1 MPQDPQIERV
11 IFIAGADHSGSTM
24 LGCALGAD
32 EDPFRHLHVGE
43 LYALFNPGNRRVRVP
58 YRPWF
63 WRRLKRQI
71 DPVLGA
77 RSAYQEIVALTGAQ
91 AIVDSSKNLAWL
103 KDQSALLEERGIPL
117 DIVIAMRPN
126 AALIHSAL
134 RRDQP
139 EAQAVRS
146 VLYYRRLVD
155 TLRDHPF
162 RKAVTVDCDAFCRDP
177 SAQLRSLCA
186 AIDVPYFPGK
196 ELYWNY
202 KHYHLFGASIQR
214 QQIIGAIPGGYRE
227 PIGEKD
233 PQLDSARKINLE
245 RGLEPIGDIL
255 RDFNGP

>member
-32 EDPFRHLHVGE
+32 EDPFRHFHVGE
-43 LYALFNPGNRRVRVP
+43 LHARFDPENRRLRL
-58 YRPWF
+58 RAHARL
-63 WRRLKRQI
+63 WRRV
-71 DPVLGA
+71 DPALGA
-77 RSAYQEIVALTGAQ
+77 RSAYQQIVALTGAQ
-91 AIVDSSKNLAWL
+91 AIVDSSKKLDWL
-103 KDQSALLEERGIPL
+103 KDQCALLEERGIPL
-117 DIVIAMRPN
+117 DIVIAMRSN

-155 TLRDHPF
+155 TLRGHPF
-162 RKAVTVDCDAFCRDP
+162 RKAVTVDCDAFCRAP

-186 AIDVPYFPGK
+186 AIDLPYFPGK

-202 KHYHLFGASIQR
+202 KHYHFAGASIQR
-214 QQIIGAIPGGYRE
+214 QQMLGAIPGGYRE
-227 PIGEKD
+227 PIGEND
-233 PQLDSARKINLE
+233 PQLEPARKINLE
-245 RGLEPIGDIL
+245 RGLELVRDIL
-255 RDFNGP
+255 RDFSGL